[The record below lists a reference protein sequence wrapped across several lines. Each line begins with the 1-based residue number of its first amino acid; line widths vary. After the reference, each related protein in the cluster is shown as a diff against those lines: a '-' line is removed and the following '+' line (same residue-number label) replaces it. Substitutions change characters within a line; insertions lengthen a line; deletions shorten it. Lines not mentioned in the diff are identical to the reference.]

1 MKKTF
6 FRASLL
12 QITFPTS
19 NMLNLASTSVLFAV
33 VATQFETV
41 EIILF
46 KKSDLLLKYIFIGT
60 YRPLTVLQFFV
71 HFFEMLNHPESNAC
85 ANCCF

>member
-41 EIILF
+41 EMILF
-46 KKSDLLLKYIFIGT
+46 KKSYLLFKY
-60 YRPLTVLQFFV
+60 L
-71 HFFEMLNHPESNAC
+71 HFHKYS
-85 ANCCF
+85 

>member
-46 KKSDLLLKYIFIGT
+46 KKSDLLLK
-60 YRPLTVLQFFV
+60 
-71 HFFEMLNHPESNAC
+71 
-85 ANCCF
+85 